1 MKTLILI
8 SSILLISI
16 TTEVFC
22 QKSLGS
28 SLGEP
33 ILTDSLS
40 TLFIPVQYDA
50 GILTSN
56 KIALWNY
63 YANIIVYDY
72 NTDSYKKLFESDTFI
87 KSFEINSNGR
97 FGVLASRKPNELTS
111 KWFFLL
117 VKTKDTNN
125 SGRIDE
131 KDPNCLFAV
140 STDGKLL
147 RQLTDEK
154 ENVVSIE
161 AFEKQG
167 FVLIRIQKDSDND
180 KSFKPEDKEYYLRKV
195 SLDDLA
201 LGNVINL

>member
-97 FGVLASRKPNELTS
+97 FGV
-111 KWFFLL
+111 
-117 VKTKDTNN
+117 
-125 SGRIDE
+125 
-131 KDPNCLFAV
+131 
-140 STDGKLL
+140 
-147 RQLTDEK
+147 
-154 ENVVSIE
+154 EN
-161 AFEKQG
+161 
-167 FVLIRIQKDSDND
+167 RMN
-180 KSFKPEDKEYYLRKV
+180 
-195 SLDDLA
+195 
-201 LGNVINL
+201 